1 MRREVNVI
9 TDQFSGPGSAVI
21 LCVYVCIGTFALDS
35 LTVVQSD
42 SSSSSMIKMLIFS
55 QEENVFDYTDAQF
68 ERVTDGQYYHDDR
81 TRPQHTK
88 RMKLA
93 GDS

>member
-1 MRREVNVI
+1 
-9 TDQFSGPGSAVI
+9 
-21 LCVYVCIGTFALDS
+21 
-35 LTVVQSD
+35 
-42 SSSSSMIKMLIFS
+42 MIKMLIFP

-81 TRPQHTK
+81 TSPQHTK